1 MQASVRTMIYGFLLM
16 FLFSTPGLCDS
27 VTYYGPNH
35 SEITADSYQKSAE
48 SYQKRYKE
56 AKKTWGLVK
65 PNLIRESI
73 TLSGMDHFIKTFP
86 STIDMLTQ
94 QGTFSSG
101 DPEIDN
107 KAIRIIKNSF
117 DPVSARKKLV
127 WYCKKNMNN
136 KMLEDVLPW
145 LRSPVARRITQ
156 AENDAL
162 SPESQA
168 GLLVYAQNMQQNQP
182 PQERVVIIE
191 EFMEAADMVDI
202 AINLAM
208 EIFEGITVSMNLA
221 FPEENRIDK
230 SRIRSLVER
239 VRPTIEKQIEQNI
252 RISTYYTYR
261 NISNEDISTYITF
274 LRSNSGSQFN
284 KIGTQAITHVLVD
297 YFGDV
302 GKKLVSSTHV

>member
-1 MQASVRTMIYGFLLM
+1 MQASVRSIIYGFLLM
-16 FLFSTPGLCDS
+16 FLFSAPGLCDS
-27 VTYYGPNH
+27 VTYYGPDH
-35 SEITADSYQKSAE
+35 SEINADSYQKSAD
-48 SYQKRYKE
+48 SYQKKYKE

-73 TLSGMDHFIKTFP
+73 VLSGMDHFIKTFP
-86 STIDMLTQ
+86 SNIDMLSQ

-101 DPEIDN
+101 NPEIDN

-136 KMLEDVLPW
+136 QMLGEVLPW
-145 LRSPVARRITQ
+145 LRSSVARKITQ

-162 SPESQA
+162 SPESQT

-191 EFMEAADMVDI
+191 EFMEAAEMVDS
-202 AINLAM
+202 AINIAM
-208 EIFEGITVSMNLA
+208 ELFESITVSMNLA
-221 FPEENRIDK
+221 FPEENQIDR
-230 SRIRSLVER
+230 SRIRSLIER
-239 VRPTIEKQIEQNI
+239 IRPTIEKQMEQNI

-261 NISNEDISTYITF
+261 NISNEDIGAYIAF
-274 LRSNSGSQFN
+274 LNSESGSQFN
-284 KIGTQAITHVLVD
+284 KIGTQAISHVLVD
-297 YFGDV
+297 YFSEV